1 MLPGHPWWHAL
12 LGQLQP
18 SHQQELAH
26 DDGPEYCALQVHALE
41 ALLTERA
48 ACRGEY
54 DRTAARTRSDS
65 HRDLPTSQG
74 VFWKASFPAPGPP
87 GLKEEPKEDY
97 SGWGLLDRLELL
109 AFDARLAGVPQALL
123 EAPPP
128 ALFSRLLGALRPTA
142 REQGAVT
149 WRDSVGVL
157 VRTPFE

>member
-1 MLPGHPWWHAL
+1 M
-12 LGQLQP
+12 
-18 SHQQELAH
+18 
-26 DDGPEYCALQVHALE
+26 
-41 ALLTERA
+41 RA
-48 ACRGEY
+48 IGTY
-54 DRTAARTRSDS
+54 L
-65 HRDLPTSQG
+65 HLQG
-74 VFWKASFPAPGPP
+74 VFWKASPGSGPP

-123 EAPPP
+123 EP

-157 VRTPFE
+157 VRPPFE